1 MILFRKTLL
10 LFLVMCA
17 TPAPPA
23 VALSCVWPDGYE
35 LPPQDMTERDRDR
48 LFNQSLVDWLF
59 PLRQDEVIVHGVFT
73 RVHADRPF
81 QHQLEH
87 AARQLR
93 TEGTYPPEHEV
104 EAQVDY
110 RYFGKV
116 RFQGGIWR
124 NAGEWIPVDTQRT
137 VLTLSVSEGIVGG
150 RLPPPFGGV
159 PVVGRMRHTTGQW
172 AFHATLGP
180 PCPSFAELSFDSLA
194 RLMACRND
202 PTAC

>member
-10 LFLVMCA
+10 LFLVMYA
-17 TPAPPA
+17 TPAPA
-23 VALSCVWPDGYE
+23 VALSCNWPDGYE
-35 LPPQDMTERDRDR
+35 LPQDMTERDRDR
-48 LFNQSLVDWLF
+48 LFNQSLVDRLF

-73 RVHADRPF
+73 RVHGDRPF

-116 RFQGGIWR
+116 RFQGIWR
-124 NAGEWIPVDTQRT
+124 NAGEWIPVDTDRT
-137 VLTLSVSEGIVGG
+137 VLTLSVSEGIVGQ
-150 RLPPPFGGV
+150 LPPFGV
-159 PVVGRMRHTTGQW
+159 PVVGRMRHGTGAWEFQ
-172 AFHATLGP
+172 ATLG
-180 PCPSFAELSFDSLA
+180 PCPSFAELSFDKLE